1 MTSDRRGRAI
11 GCWLVVLTVLA
22 SVGGVAVLAPASAQ
36 ATTSTAN
43 GTAGQNGT
51 AAPPGGGTDPTDG
64 GNATFNRSTVTQDR
78 GDIAAVELGL
88 TNASEATVT
97 IGSRAVNYEANVTVA
112 DADDDGELTLLVNSY
127 LAGTVAN
134 ETRTY
139 DTLAGADAIVG
150 TNRTTEQLDTPLEA
164 SSYNLSVAVE
174 GRETDTATLR
184 LAERSTDELVTW
196 TAPAASFGNVTNAS
210 EVAVALDD
218 GRITTTDTVA
228 SGDVLV
234 LQSKI
239 SGVYG
244 ALAAANVTELV
255 ERGVFNLTIRQTNP
269 DTNRRP
275 KRLDLDR
282 SLANDSI
289 RVIPDPDND
298 VLYVNV
304 DTRAAVFERGP
315 PRPGDEF
322 ETEFTV
328 REGSPL
334 AASNQS
340 IAANVTVV
348 GAELSLGD
356 VSLAADAGQVV
367 TGTTSVAPGS
377 EVTVTIAANATGSF
391 VKTNTTLVAPNGSF
405 ATSFNLSDTAPNTT
419 VDVRAA
425 GPLDTS
431 DDVTVPVGPSRNP
444 EPMAGGARLVVA
456 DQTTT
461 GETIE
466 VRSVTL
472 ENGGYVV
479 VHAPNATE
487 APVGSVLGASSYL
500 ENGTTENVTVTLTGP
515 LDESSA
521 VVVMA
526 HRDTNDN
533 GVFDFVSSNGS
544 EDVPYTSAPE
554 PTATGMKATA
564 AAETLSEASATTNES
579 ASTAGSGGAASDGD
593 PVGVTV
599 DVTVSNATT
608 SGTVE
613 STSTAA
619 GGGNAST
626 VSEGANDTGE
636 SGQSTSGNGPGF
648 GIVAAA
654 GTVVA
659 IVVATAALATRRE

>member
-1 MTSDRRGRAI
+1 M
-11 GCWLVVLTVLA
+11 VLAVLA
-22 SVGGVAVLAPASAQ
+22 SVGGAAVLAPASAQ

-51 AAPPGGGTDPTDG
+51 AAPPGGGTAPADG

-255 ERGVFNLTIRQTNP
+255 ERGMFNLTIRQTNP

-275 KRLDLDR
+275 KRLVLDR

-322 ETEFTV
+322 ETELTV

-377 EVTVTIAANATGSF
+377 EVTVTIAANATESF

-425 GPLDTS
+425 GPLDTG
-431 DDVTVPVGPSRNP
+431 DDITVSVGPSRDP
-444 EPMAGGARLVVA
+444 EPMAGGARLTVA

-466 VRSVTL
+466 VRSVT
-472 ENGGYVV
+472 
-479 VHAPNATE
+479 
-487 APVGSVLGASSYL
+487 L

-544 EDVPYTSAPE
+544 EDGPYTSAPE

-564 AAETLSEASATTNES
+564 AAETVSEASATTNGS

-599 DVTVSNATT
+599 DVRVSNATT

-613 STSTAA
+613 SASAAA

-626 VSEGANDTGE
+626 VSEGANDTDE

-654 GTVVA
+654 GAVVA